1 MAIESPSRLA
11 VKLISIPI
19 QKPEAINLILGQA
32 HFIKTVEDLHEAL
45 VTAVPGI
52 AFGLAFC
59 ESSGPC
65 LIRGSGTDPELGAL
79 ARTNAKAIGAG
90 HSFLVLLRDAY
101 PINVLPVIR
110 QVPEVCGIYCA
121 TSNPVEVIVA
131 ETTTGRGILGVVD
144 GSRPKGVETESD
156 VAARKALLRQL
167 GYKS

>member
-1 MAIESPSRLA
+1 MA
-11 VKLISIPI
+11 VKLISVPI
-19 QKPEAINLILGQA
+19 QKPEPINLILGQA

-65 LIRGSGTDPELGAL
+65 LVRGSGTDPELAAL
-79 ARTNAKAIGAG
+79 AWTNAETIGAG
-90 HSFLVLLRDAY
+90 HSFLVFLRDAY

-131 ETTTGRGILGVVD
+131 ETATGRGILGVVD
-144 GSRPKGVETESD
+144 GARPKGIETEND

-167 GYKS
+167 GYKL